1 MTTSQRPAATKLPAG
16 PLPCTL
22 APAGWLCTREADHES
37 PCAAV
42 PVRPLTLDE
51 LPVSAERPAAADRLK
66 HLAAAIRALLAVAIT
81 FQLLDWTDA
90 QIGTV
95 MMAAETVGALIYAS
109 RR

>member
-1 MTTSQRPAATKLPAG
+1 MSADRPVATKLPAG

-22 APAGWLCTREADHES
+22 APAGWVCTREADHES

-42 PVRPLTLDE
+42 PVRPLTLE
-51 LPVSAERPAAADRLK
+51 EIPGGTERPAGADRLK

-81 FQLLDWTDA
+81 FQLLHWTDA

-95 MMAAETVGALIYAS
+95 MMAVETVGALIYAS